1 MSQPKTIQ
9 QLQGEVVSAEGN
21 VRQTGENLV
30 AAKRDAERLSQQA
43 AATERQIASLEAQN
57 DALYDQLDSLYS
69 QLDSLDD
76 EEDED
81 GSEAASIENEIASCQ
96 AEISANQAQIDSLE
110 EESAALQKQ
119 MGKIAQKI
127 SQCTQILRGYRQSLQ
142 QTDQMFA
149 GHIEERSKAQSGMEQ
164 ISRLKY
170 GSSARQP
177 AGQLAQDVQTC
188 EQECQKIAQLQDEI
202 SRYLDDNVKIQG
214 AAAQRGSISG
224 GSGAGRG
231 GAGRTTTGSGQA
243 PGMVPPPVGTP
254 DVGPSSIETAKT
266 TSADFTPPPVVSM
279 APPGGKSQAD
289 VSDIRQMAQENR
301 GKWADAAGFSFLNK
315 IFHKK
320 GAGSKPEPQA
330 EEPVEQKSGYDRFVE
345 KLRTTDWG
353 EVPPSPPPIPKRP
366 EKPLN
371 MGQRVKDRGRGYDDD
386 DDTPSRYAIHP
397 TETAARSVNTSEQYV
412 SPFRTTAPQKPE
424 AKQGVQ
430 LAADEMSSDRF
441 FSKGNRYEEFK
452 KYWESNSD
460 YTYEKCEKRRVYV
473 KARDI
478 EGVYLNRNEA
488 ENMDRFWTRFERSG
502 YSKEKIL
509 SDASKIQTV
518 KDRVAAGEK
527 LKDLRNDSE
536 LKDTVKNYYG
546 NGEGD
551 LIKVVK
557 CGQMLIFSGDGRHR
571 TVAAQYLDTYI
582 PVEIIGEYVKK

>member
-1 MSQPKTIQ
+1 MSQLKTIQ
-9 QLQGEVVSAEGN
+9 QLQEYVASAESK
-21 VRQTGENLV
+21 VQQTGTNLQAAQKRAEHLIAAIRSDERQRNALEAEN
-30 AAKRDAERLSQQA
+30 ERLSD
-43 AATERQIASLEAQN
+43 R
-57 DALYDQLDSLYS
+57 LDGLYS
-69 QLDSLDD
+69 QLDALDD
-76 EEDED
+76 DDED
-81 GSEAASIENEIASCQ
+81 GGEAAEIESEIAECQ
-96 AEISANQAQIDSLE
+96 SEISENRAEIQQLEARMSRVMQELQAVQAKVKQYAELLGQYRQ
-110 EESAALQKQ
+110 ALQQ
-119 MGKIAQKI
+119 M
-127 SQCTQILRGYRQSLQ
+127 
-142 QTDQMFA
+142 DQMFV
-149 GHIEERSKAQSGMEQ
+149 GHIKERSTADSGMELLD
-164 ISRLKY
+164 RMNY
-170 GSSARQP
+170 ASSARQP
-177 AGQLAQDVQTC
+177 AGQLAQDVRTC
-188 EQECQKIAQLQDEI
+188 EQERQKIARLQTEI
-202 SRYLDDNVKIQG
+202 TRYLGDNVTVQ
-214 AAAQRGSISG
+214 APVAQKGTISG
-224 GSGAGRG
+224 HG
-231 GAGRTTTGSGQA
+231 GTGRTATAGTGQM
-243 PGMVPPPVGTP
+243 PGTVPRTVKNTV
-254 DVGPSSIETAKT
+254 DNGPSHIETAKT

-289 VSDIRQMAQENR
+289 VSDIRQMAQQNR
-301 GKWADAAGFSFLNK
+301 GKWANAAGFSFLNK
-315 IFHKK
+315 IFYKK

-345 KLRTTDWG
+345 KLHTTDWG

-386 DDTPSRYAIHP
+386 DDTPCRYAIHP

-412 SPFRTTAPQKPE
+412 SPFRTTVPQKPE

-452 KYWESNSD
+452 KYWEGNSD

-518 KDRVAAGEK
+518 KDRVASGEK

-546 NGEGD
+546 DGEGD